1 MDPPAHP
8 THARVKAVGE
18 DWAELEWRQP
28 ARSPPVDGWAVA
40 IQAGG
45 VGGFVWALPHT
56 RCTTTR
62 AVLQGLDAGTWYEF
76 RVTAVNAA
84 GPGPHSVPTRP
95 VVTAMAPQSAP
106 SARELLSAELKDELD
121 YARLRRRIL
130 RWDGE
135 FEAMHGSP
143 PTDEHRRDS
152 EAYGEMVRK
161 FGELRATR
169 RGRRGRRRSEEFE
182 MAPLGL
188 ASGSGHGPSEGAVER
203 EGKLAGAS
211 DDEVRAAAWLEEA
224 ERANAE
230 SRVLYHFRIVD
241 RCSASLHVADAI
253 SDLDEAALEEAV
265 GIFASYD
272 EDLDA
277 RLDRAEFAE
286 LMGTLEAEEAL
297 GGSEDIGADGSDPA
311 ERRSLAVSISR
322 HEAKQR
328 WRMSFQQA
336 DVGGSG
342 VDLNAL
348 LLFLRRRGREAAGD
362 GAAGAG
368 LPRGLRL
375 LGLGGS
381 ANAVARATDADLEQ
395 ATSQFEVAFID
406 ASHEARA

>member
-1 MDPPAHP
+1 MDPPAQP

-28 ARSPPVDGWAVA
+28 ARSPPVDGWAIA

-45 VGGFVWALPHT
+45 VGGFGWALPHT

-106 SARELLSAELKDELD
+106 SARELLSAELQDELE

-188 ASGSGHGPSEGAVER
+188 GGRRQVWRHRPG
-203 EGKLAGAS
+203 
-211 DDEVRAAAWLEEA
+211 RAARLAATSPPGCTRGPRRRSDCAPRPAKYA
-224 ERANAE
+224 EICRD
-230 SRVLYHFRIVD
+230 H
-241 RCSASLHVADAI
+241 RC
-253 SDLDEAALEEAV
+253 AAY
-265 GIFASYD
+265 STWHT
-272 EDLDA
+272 A
-277 RLDRAEFAE
+277 RLT
-286 LMGTLEAEEAL
+286 G
-297 GGSEDIGADGSDPA
+297 
-311 ERRSLAVSISR
+311 
-322 HEAKQR
+322 
-328 WRMSFQQA
+328 
-336 DVGGSG
+336 
-342 VDLNAL
+342 
-348 LLFLRRRGREAAGD
+348 RRRRARQ
-362 GAAGAG
+362 
-368 LPRGLRL
+368 LPRR
-375 LGLGGS
+375 
-381 ANAVARATDADLEQ
+381 V
-395 ATSQFEVAFID
+395 
-406 ASHEARA
+406 